1 MAITTA
7 EAMQFVEEHDVKF
20 VRLTFCDLFGIQKNI
35 AILSSQLERAFLRG
49 VPFDAAAIPG
59 FA

>member
-35 AILSSQLERAFLRG
+35 AILSSQL
-49 VPFDAAAIPG
+49 
-59 FA
+59 